1 MVNDLLIIPA
11 TARLT
16 KLINEDKIFEPLR
29 DRIHAKFPRKS
40 SYEPSMPG
48 YLITCPWCMSMW
60 AGSALTLLSMTAPKT
75 SKAVNIAL
83 TASYFTGFM
92 TQHVE
97 EYFNNKN
104 SF

>member
-1 MVNDLLIIPA
+1 METDLLIIPA

-16 KLINEDKIFEPLR
+16 KLIIEDKITEPLR
-29 DRIHAKFPRKS
+29 DKIHAKFPRKAMN
-40 SYEPSMPG
+40 EPSTVG

-60 AGSALTLLSMTAPKT
+60 AGTALTALSHTMPRI
-75 SKAVNIAL
+75 SKAVNVAL

-92 TQHVE
+92 SQHVE

-104 SF
+104 GY